1 MKQNKIYYPKTM
13 RLLNY
18 KAKKR
23 AHNQIKKSVE
33 EKKKNHKIIHLLIVK
48 KRMYK

>member
-23 AHNQIKKSVE
+23 AYDQIKNL
-33 EKKKNHKIIHLLIVK
+33 KKKRKLNHKIIHLLIVK
-48 KRMYK
+48 KKNV